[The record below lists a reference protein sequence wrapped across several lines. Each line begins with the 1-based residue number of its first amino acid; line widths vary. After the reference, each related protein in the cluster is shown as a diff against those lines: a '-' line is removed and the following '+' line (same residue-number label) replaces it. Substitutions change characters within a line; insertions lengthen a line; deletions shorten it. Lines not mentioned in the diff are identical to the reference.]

1 MGMVKPADQPNDDIK
16 QDPVTKNYLDRFEGL
31 EELSKEVHL
40 EINQDIPPVVHRP
53 FHLF

>member
-1 MGMVKPADQPNDDIK
+1 MVKPADQPNDDIK

-40 EINQDIPPVVHRP
+40 EINQDIPPVVHHP